1 MLPKT
6 TKTQKQ
12 SSREATLTAL
22 EQTAWETVSVDLLQ
36 KRTSVSLAG
45 LSLPSVRGHCFVLKQ
60 EETPPC
66 FSHSCQPHGTNR
78 QYQWLLHSSSH
89 AKNILVTALGLPSL
103 VLERQGNAPHATGQS
118 LICRTQLSLQM
129 GPKAESL
136 GARIRLPYLASVPC
150 HML

>member
-89 AKNILVTALGLPSL
+89 AKNILVTALGLPTRI
-103 VLERQGNAPHATGQS
+103 LEWVASSRRSSPPRDQTHISYVFCIGRQILYHQ
-118 LICRTQLSLQM
+118 RH
-129 GPKAESL
+129 L
-136 GARIRLPYLASVPC
+136 GSPQKGYK
-150 HML
+150 